1 MAADIETIR
10 CNFIG
15 DFKVGDN
22 IVANAKALCRLSAT
36 NENNTF
42 NKLMVIQAGSIVE
55 AALDQIIYRAQN
67 YTKEGVPNIPADDL
81 TKIRKTE
88 IERFNN
94 IIQQMKTHMLLDGL
108 GGTIYDDLHRLRKL
122 RNRVHIQFDDK
133 PEELVRDDHQAF
145 SDKEVAWSL
154 SLCIRVL
161 KHLSQHFPRPKAL
174 GVFAHEVSIPKASSR
189 TGTSSRAGLSSRP
202 GPPAEERSMGGV
214 RGLLVGSSSPEK
226 RWLEECYP
234 R

>member
-1 MAADIETIR
+1 MAK
-10 CNFIG
+10 N
-15 DFKVGDN
+15 
-22 IVANAKALCRLSAT
+22 
-36 NENNTF
+36 
-42 NKLMVIQAGSIVE
+42 M
-55 AALDQIIYRAQN
+55 
-67 YTKEGVPNIPADDL
+67 
-81 TKIRKTE
+81 
-88 IERFNN
+88 
-94 IIQQMKTHMLLDGL
+94 LDGAQVIVDYL
-108 GGTIYDDLHRLRKL
+108 IREKVPYAFGLCGHG
-122 RNRVHIQFDDK
+122 NIQFDDE
-133 PEELVRDDHQAF
+133 PEELGRDDHQAF

-161 KHLSQHFPRPKAL
+161 KHLGERFPRPEAL

-202 GPPAEERSMGGV
+202 GPPADERSMGGV

>member
-1 MAADIETIR
+1 MAAEVETIR

-22 IVANAKALCRLSAT
+22 ILVSGNALCRLSAT

-55 AALDQIIYRAQN
+55 AALDQIIYRIRN
-67 YTKEGVPNIPADDL
+67 HTKEGVPNIPVEDL
-81 TKIRKTE
+81 YKIRGTK

-94 IIQQMKTHMLLDGL
+94 IIQTMQTRKLLDGL

-122 RNRVHIQFDDK
+122 RNRVHIQFDDE
-133 PEELVRDDHQAF
+133 PEGLGRDDHLAF
-145 SDKEVAWSL
+145 SATEVIWSL

-161 KHLSQHFPRPKAL
+161 KHLGERFPRPEEL
-174 GVFAHEVSIPKASSR
+174 GVFAHNVPIPKA
-189 TGTSSRAGLSSRP
+189 
-202 GPPAEERSMGGV
+202 
-214 RGLLVGSSSPEK
+214 
-226 RWLEECYP
+226 
-234 R
+234 